1 MAFLKQPEH
10 KPTGGAPRAAE
21 PRGLDGSRAG
31 QRLPRGSG
39 ARSGLRR
46 HRAVPDTSDGA
57 GTPPQGHRGHRPLK
71 GSRQGSGS
79 PVSPSPANSAG
90 TEVLPALLMNS
101 ALAASGPILEP
112 AAGVPQPSL
121 RTHPHLSRSRA
132 RLSRT
137 AAGTGTTSRQP
148 LRAPERGFKKLPP
161 ACGSGGSGRYG
172 PRAVNGPSWAGAPPR
187 AGTVRGGREGGTVRG
202 SPARG
207 SGVVPRPPA
216 SVTPRLSPSGAERA
230 ETPRPG
236 RARSPAEEP
245 QAEEREERPPGSEA
259 PGPVK
264 RKQRRYRTTFS
275 TFQLEELER
284 AFCKSHYPDVFTR
297 EELALRLDLTEARVQ
312 VSAGGDVGQERVEH
326 RAFSLFF
333 RRARTEQR
341 RRRARVLSAAGG
353 AEGTEEGARYLPG
366 GEAAA
371 QGHSPLKVWFQN
383 RRAKWRKREKN
394 EILGTVP
401 GISLTHPLGL
411 FLDVPLSHSPLLDH
425 TWRSMPLSTLAV
437 PSMSPAFSPSTL
449 GPFGLS
455 SLTWTSL
462 FRNPIL
468 NPHFGRFLNALNPLV
483 TTASVLMKAPGPP
496 SDPVL
501 TAFTDPA
508 AVERKT
514 SSIAALRLK
523 AKEHSAQIPQ
533 LNLISSLTNT
543 NKELC

>member
-1 MAFLKQPEH
+1 MQSATPA
-10 KPTGGAPRAAE
+10 AP
-21 PRGLDGSRAG
+21 
-31 QRLPRGSG
+31 
-39 ARSGLRR
+39 
-46 HRAVPDTSDGA
+46 
-57 GTPPQGHRGHRPLK
+57 
-71 GSRQGSGS
+71 
-79 PVSPSPANSAG
+79 
-90 TEVLPALLMNS
+90 PALHLLTS
-101 ALAASGPILEP
+101 YFIDSILGRGP
-112 AAGVPQPSL
+112 AAG
-121 RTHPHLSRSRA
+121 RH
-132 RLSRT
+132 
-137 AAGTGTTSRQP
+137 G
-148 LRAPERGFKKLPP
+148 E
-161 ACGSGGSGRYG
+161 
-172 PRAVNGPSWAGAPPR
+172 
-187 AGTVRGGREGGTVRG
+187 
-202 SPARG
+202 
-207 SGVVPRPPA
+207 
-216 SVTPRLSPSGAERA
+216 ERA
-230 ETPRPG
+230 APPRPG
-236 RARSPAEEP
+236 RARGPAEEP
-245 QAEEREERPPGSEA
+245 VATGRGGRPPGEAAAAGEEA

-284 AFCKSHYPDVFTR
+284 AFRKSHYPDVFTR
-297 EELALRLDLTEARVQ
+297 EELAVRLDLTEARVQ
-312 VSAGGDVGQERVEH
+312 
-326 RAFSLFF
+326 
-333 RRARTEQR
+333 
-341 RRRARVLSAAGG
+341 
-353 AEGTEEGARYLPG
+353 
-366 GEAAA
+366 
-371 QGHSPLKVWFQN
+371 VWFQN

-437 PSMSPAFSPSTL
+437 PSMSPAFSSSTL

-468 NPHFGRFLNALNPLV
+468 NPHFGRFLNALNPLM

-496 SDPVL
+496 SDPAL

>member
-1 MAFLKQPEH
+1 MKGLQAQRLRLAWVCAYRGACGTRHVAPSASNAEFNEFKFSRSNRE
-10 KPTGGAPRAAE
+10 PTALLLHEPAPPARRRARAGAVPPGRPLPRSGAGGNASPDPPAAPDGPGETLRQRGGHRHDGSAAAPAPRPRRSPDNAA
-21 PRGLDGSRAG
+21 
-31 QRLPRGSG
+31 
-39 ARSGLRR
+39 
-46 HRAVPDTSDGA
+46 
-57 GTPPQGHRGHRPLK
+57 
-71 GSRQGSGS
+71 
-79 PVSPSPANSAG
+79 
-90 TEVLPALLMNS
+90 
-101 ALAASGPILEP
+101 
-112 AAGVPQPSL
+112 AAG
-121 RTHPHLSRSRA
+121 
-132 RLSRT
+132 
-137 AAGTGTTSRQP
+137 
-148 LRAPERGFKKLPP
+148 E
-161 ACGSGGSGRYG
+161 
-172 PRAVNGPSWAGAPPR
+172 
-187 AGTVRGGREGGTVRG
+187 
-202 SPARG
+202 
-207 SGVVPRPPA
+207 
-216 SVTPRLSPSGAERA
+216 
-230 ETPRPG
+230 
-236 RARSPAEEP
+236 
-245 QAEEREERPPGSEA
+245 EA

-284 AFCKSHYPDVFTR
+284 AFRKSHYPDVFTR
-297 EELALRLDLTEARVQ
+297 EELAVRLDLTEARVQ
-312 VSAGGDVGQERVEH
+312 
-326 RAFSLFF
+326 
-333 RRARTEQR
+333 
-341 RRRARVLSAAGG
+341 
-353 AEGTEEGARYLPG
+353 
-366 GEAAA
+366 
-371 QGHSPLKVWFQN
+371 VWFQN

-437 PSMSPAFSPSTL
+437 PSMSPAFSSSTL

-468 NPHFGRFLNALNPLV
+468 NPHFGRFLNALNPLM

-496 SDPVL
+496 SDPAL